1 VHLLESALA
10 ALIQQRKQGP
20 AFAGARVDCIA
31 ASANANKQLIHA
43 YFGSKD
49 QLFDAVLI
57 KEGGGSS
64 TASPTRSQ
72 GTPAGYSQPLRR
84 NPRYSAR
91 QMRAITTSTRG

>member
-1 VHLLESALA
+1 VHLLGSALA

-20 AFAGARVDCIA
+20 AFAGARVDRIA

-57 KEGGGSS
+57 KGGRRVEHRIADQITGGRRPA
-64 TASPTRSQ
+64 TASRC
-72 GTPAGYSQPLRR
+72 AG
-84 NPRYSAR
+84 
-91 QMRAITTSTRG
+91 TRGTAPGK